1 MFFLRFL
8 EPRRLPREILEA
20 QESSQEAIKPQQK
33 NIKKLI
39 PHLAFI
45 YNFLKNFGGH
55 FRTQIQVKW
64 GSIIKALFG
73 TILGCIWRSALQ
85 GVPPANTATP

>member
-39 PHLAFI
+39 PHFAFF
-45 YNFLKNFGGH
+45 YNFLSNFGGH

-64 GSIIKALFG
+64 GSIIKTFFG
-73 TILGCIWRSALQ
+73 PILESIWRSVLQ
-85 GVPPANTATP
+85 GVPPANAATP